1 MYDPSKDRLPR
12 ATPRTESPISDG
24 YQVTAAMVS
33 DSADLPTY
41 AQSLRVWNGTTGT
54 IRIKVTL
61 MRTEDDTA
69 VAAVPIDCPPGISW
83 EAARV
88 RRIWSTG
95 STGLIAALTAGTAAI
110 VAGTL

>member
-41 AQSLRVWNGTTGT
+41 AQSLRVWNGTNGT
-54 IRIKVTL
+54 IRLRVTL
-61 MRTEDDTA
+61 MRTEDDTSAGA
-69 VAAVPIDCPPGISW
+69 VAIDCPPGISW
-83 EAARV
+83 EPVRV
-88 RRIWSTG
+88 RRIWSAG
-95 STGLIAALTAGTAAI
+95 STGLVAALGAGTASV

>member
-1 MYDPSKDRLPR
+1 MYDSSKDRLPR

-41 AQSLRVWNGTTGT
+41 AQSLRIWNGTTGT
-54 IRIKVTL
+54 IRLMVTL
-61 MRTEDDTA
+61 MRTESDLA
-69 VAAVPIDCPPGISW
+69 AAAVPIDCPPGISW
-83 EAARV
+83 EPLRV
-88 RRIWSTG
+88 RRIWSAG
-95 STGLIAALTAGTAAI
+95 STGLAAALTAGTASV